1 MRRCVQ
7 PRKASFRV
15 GKLLAPS
22 ALVSARFPGKLSAN
36 MGKRSSKRRKH
47 VPATRQGE
55 VQPNCPYCGT
65 PEGEKAALPIIDQ
78 LLRSHAELCAALRVA
93 GRQILRF
100 EQPGD
105 ESLEKVREVLK
116 RAENIRKVL
125 ETRGALPEI
134 PAEAAS
140 ELSAEPA
147 MSDPPMRKPAP
158 NKAHLDRP
166 VSLRLIRF
174 PKKG

>member
-1 MRRCVQ
+1 MR
-7 PRKASFRV
+7 PARKASFRHRE
-15 GKLLAPS
+15 APS
-22 ALVSARFPGKLSAN
+22 AFSYCECSVPSKAECEYGQAILKTTKARCSNPN
-36 MGKRSSKRRKH
+36 RRS
-47 VPATRQGE
+47 PAE
-55 VQPNCPYCGT
+55 
-65 PEGEKAALPIIDQ
+65 LP
-78 LLRSHAELCAALRVA
+78 LLRNTRRREICIADHRSVTPIHAELCATLRVA

-134 PAEAAS
+134 TAEVAS
-140 ELSAEPA
+140 ELITEPA
-147 MSDPPMRKPAP
+147 MTDPPMRKPAP
-158 NKAHLDRP
+158 NKPHLNRP
-166 VSLRLIRF
+166 VSLRLVPF

>member
-1 MRRCVQ
+1 
-7 PRKASFRV
+7 
-15 GKLLAPS
+15 
-22 ALVSARFPGKLSAN
+22 

-47 VPATRQGE
+47 VAATRTGE
-55 VQPNCPYCGT
+55 VQLHCPYCGT
-65 PEGEKAALPIIDQ
+65 PDGEKSALPIIDQ
-78 LLRSHAELCAALRVA
+78 LLRSHAELCATLRVA

-134 PAEAAS
+134 TAEVAS
-140 ELSAEPA
+140 ELTTEPA
-147 MSDPPMRKPAP
+147 MTDPPMRKPAP
-158 NKAHLDRP
+158 NKPHLNRP
-166 VSLRLIRF
+166 VSLRLVPF